1 MAKVET
7 TLEDLDEIHAANSA
21 TRLMAGETFVNGRVL
36 VTDWDTA
43 EVSNWLVSIGYK
55 DLVPIFQRSNI
66 NGVALG
72 RLSERT
78 LHEIGILNV
87 GTRLQFMNEVVKVQ
101 AISRSAWRNA
111 VVWKDQEYRPNWC
124 FYMCPDMMNCSKP
137 TGGICCLCTSSFC
150 CHGIMW
156 TLPQAYTLTH
166 GRLNVLS
173 EIYRLGKCGCPYW
186 SVESNNLDLAQIID
200 IDCTASTAHCGDPA
214 GIIEITSLDGK
225 TLKLTLPS
233 QDSQK
238 VTHLLHNI
246 KDEALVTVRMINPGQ
261 NINRS

>member
-1 MAKVET
+1 MAKVVT
-7 TLEDLDEIHAANSA
+7 TLEDLDEINAANSA
-21 TRLMAGETFVNGRVL
+21 TRLMAGETFATSGVL

-43 EVSNWLVSIGYK
+43 EVANWLVSIGYK

-72 RLSERT
+72 RLNER
-78 LHEIGILNV
+78 LLREMGVLNV

-111 VVWKDQEYRPNWC
+111 VVWSDQEYRPNWC
-124 FYMCPDMMNCSKP
+124 FYMCPDMMNCSKT

-150 CHGIMW
+150 FHGIMW
-156 TLPQAYTLTH
+156 TLPEVYTLTH
-166 GRLNVLS
+166 GRLNVLT
-173 EIYRLGKCGCPYW
+173 EVYRLNKCCCPYW
-186 SVESNNLDLAQIID
+186 AIQSNNMDLAQIID

-214 GIIEITSLDGK
+214 GIVEITSLDGK
-225 TLKLTLPS
+225 QLKLTLPS
-233 QDSQK
+233 HDSQK

-246 KDEALVTVRMINPGQ
+246 KDDAVITVRLINPGLQ
-261 NINRS
+261 MNRA